1 MIELPRIEE
10 WLYSTLSTDSQLTTA
25 LGGRRIY
32 GYVAPQGA
40 AMPYVILSH
49 QGGHDVRGVG
59 PGRIMASV
67 LYQVKVVGEGAS
79 FNGIKSAA
87 DRLDALLQGASGS
100 VVDGAVLACV
110 REQPLA
116 YVEVDSGAQYRHLGG
131 LYRIMATAWE
141 VEPEPEEP
149 EGPGEPDVP
158 DAPEG

>member
-1 MIELPRIEE
+1 MIELPRIEQ
-10 WLYSTLSTDSQLTTA
+10 WLHSLLSADTELATQVGA
-25 LGGRRIY
+25 RIY
-32 GYVAPQGA
+32 AYIAPQCA

-59 PGRIMASV
+59 PGRIMVSAM
-67 LYQVKVVGEGAS
+67 YQVKVVGPAA
-79 FNGIKSAA
+79 NMAALVTAA
-87 DRLDALLQGASGS
+87 DRLDTLLQAASGA
-100 VVDGAVLACV
+100 VTDGAVWACV

-158 DAPEG
+158 DAPEE